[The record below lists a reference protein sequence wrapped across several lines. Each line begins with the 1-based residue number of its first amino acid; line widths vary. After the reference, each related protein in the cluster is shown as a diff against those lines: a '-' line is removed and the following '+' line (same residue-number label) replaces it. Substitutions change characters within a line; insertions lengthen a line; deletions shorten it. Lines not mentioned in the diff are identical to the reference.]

1 MKQLN
6 GTSDLDLTLH
16 ADKLNILKWHV
27 DTPFAVHADFESHTG
42 LAMTMGKGAMMSMS

>member
-16 ADKLNILKWHV
+16 ADKLNILKWYV
-27 DTPFAVHADFESHTG
+27 DTPFAVHADFKSHTG